1 MERVLDDAADQ
12 LRREEVGEFRGEGRG
27 EGVEVG
33 ALVGAEAARRAH
45 FLQVSVGCYAISLY
59 KDDVSRLNEAL
70 AILEEVYQTARR
82 VFGHAHPVTMRIQ
95 HKLSQAREC
104 QATDDAADAAR

>member
-33 ALVGAEAARRAH
+33 ALVGSEVARRAH
-45 FLQVSVGCYAISLY
+45 FLQVNVAPRPRHSSG
-59 KDDVSRLNEAL
+59 EGG
-70 AILEEVYQTARR
+70 AR
-82 VFGHAHPVTMRIQ
+82 AKQ
-95 HKLSQAREC
+95 NQ
-104 QATDDAADAAR
+104 ADASVPQDVIQRSHVIIISHVHRGTFCDE